1 MSSIQYNNAFV
12 ENQLLPF
19 PIVDEKDVFMIIL

>member
-1 MSSIQYNNAFV
+1 MLSIQYNNVFV

-19 PIVDEKDVFMIIL
+19 PKVDEKDVFIIML